1 MELLYT
7 ILMAPQGQEGN
18 PAVSFMFIGG
28 FILVFYFFMIR
39 PQQKKAKTQK
49 SFRSDLKKGD
59 KIVTIGGIH
68 GKIVDVKDNTLTV
81 QIDAN
86 SKLKIEKSAV
96 SMEMTKGVAA
106 TSTSTAEALP
116 AS

>member
-1 MELLYT
+1 
-7 ILMAPQGQEGN
+7 MAAPEGSEGN
-18 PAVSFMFIGG
+18 PMVSFMFIGG

-49 SFRSDLKKGD
+49 SFRTDLKKGD

-68 GKIVDVKDNTLTV
+68 GKITDVKDNTFTV

-96 SMEMTKGVAA
+96 SMEMTKGISES
-106 TSTSTAEALP
+106 STTTAEALP